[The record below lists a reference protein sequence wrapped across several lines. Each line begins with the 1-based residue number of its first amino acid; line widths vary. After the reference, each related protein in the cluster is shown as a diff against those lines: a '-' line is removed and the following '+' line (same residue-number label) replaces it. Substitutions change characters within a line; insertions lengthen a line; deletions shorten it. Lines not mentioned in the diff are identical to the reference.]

1 MMRTANRS
9 SRSSSASRL
18 APCPRGAPPAPLD
31 DVWTLP
37 GRSPRLRVQPLSR
50 RDRTIW
56 TIWTMSMQGRWQFR
70 ARCSQAQPAAA
81 GEALAARCRR
91 PARPARRAALSQA
104 FRSYRR
110 QLGRRVQCPG
120 LHLDSVRLFLWRLW
134 AWRRW
139 GVWLLPGMPWNSRG
153 LCAPTPADRPS
164 RRWIGRHHPLTA
176 HRCRMP
182 AMQPILPR
190 PLQAEQPY
198 RPTAAG
204 CLLQSRPQ
212 SSDRPRLVPLA
223 PCRTSQPLCGPFADG
238 QAVEGA
244 ADWANLLPRASGSTL
259 RRCDKVRKSIDD
271 MAPFTLLPVWL
282 WRCISIA

>member
-1 MMRTANRS
+1 MSGLARRTDSPLTLR
-9 SRSSSASRL
+9 RQKRLRPDRPCQRVVGVLSADRM
-18 APCPRGAPPAPLD
+18 
-31 DVWTLP
+31 P
-37 GRSPRLRVQPLSR
+37 GRSGVSPSKKRAR
-50 RDRTIW
+50 R
-56 TIWTMSMQGRWQFR
+56 GFWQFCQCPLWAVR
-70 ARCSQAQPAAA
+70 WLPPAAL
-81 GEALAARCRR
+81 GEALAARHRT
-91 PARPARRAALSQA
+91 PARPARHAALSQA

-120 LHLDSVRLFLWRLW
+120 LRLDSVRSFLWRLL

-139 GVWLLPGMPWNSRG
+139 AVWLLPGMPWNSLG
-153 LCAPTPADRPS
+153 LCAQTPADRPS
-164 RRWIGRHHPLTA
+164 HRWIGRHRPLTA

-190 PLQAEQPY
+190 PLRAEQPC
-198 RPTAAG
+198 RPTVAG
-204 CLLQSRPQ
+204 CQLQSRPQ

-223 PCRTSQPLCGPFADG
+223 PCRTSQPLCGPSADG

-244 ADWANLLPRASGSTL
+244 TDWANLLPRASGSTL

-271 MAPFTLLPVWL
+271 IAPFTLLPAWL